1 MKTNIGT
8 TDRIVRVVIGL
19 AIIALGVYYQSWWGA
34 VGVIPLITALTGF
47 CGLYV
52 PLGISTCKRRTNK

>member
-8 TDRIVRVVIGL
+8 ADRIVRVVIGL
-19 AIIALGVYYQSWWGA
+19 AIIAIGVYFKSWWGII
-34 VGVIPLITALTGF
+34 GVIPLITALTGF

-52 PLGISTCKRRTNK
+52 PFGISTCKRRTDK